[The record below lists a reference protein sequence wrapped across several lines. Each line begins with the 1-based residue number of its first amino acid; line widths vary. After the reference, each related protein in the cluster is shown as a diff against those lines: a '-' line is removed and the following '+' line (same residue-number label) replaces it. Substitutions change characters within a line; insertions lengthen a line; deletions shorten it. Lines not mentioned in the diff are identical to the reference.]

1 MNIAKIMQVVRKA
14 SSLET
19 LLREPGAS
27 EMKETWPRAAWA
39 WRGLQGSCLQGW
51 QRFTDPARNP
61 RYSQG

>member
-19 LLREPGAS
+19 LLRESGAS
-27 EMKETWPRAAWA
+27 DMKQTWPRAAWA

-51 QRFTDPARNP
+51 QLFTET
-61 RYSQG
+61 Q